1 MQEKNESSVILWWEE
16 NVLDGFSRLYIFCVA
31 RYIGN
36 SAIWCSV
43 HLLLGPRTDT
53 MTVFCLCSCC
63 VNKEYEPIVDDYDIK
78 PVRANQHQEVNRKI

>member
-16 NVLDGFSRLYIFCVA
+16 NALDVFSRLYIFCVA

-53 MTVFCLCSCC
+53 MTVICLCSCC
-63 VNKEYEPIVDDYDIK
+63 INKEYEPIVDNYDIK